1 MGGFARIDSRAEN
14 PNIFPVKFTFSRA
27 CLGTAM
33 IMALVGCGDAEN
45 PSTSRSGKGFALS
58 LQTRN
63 NPVFQEIEGGLETA
77 IVARGDHLV
86 TADAQFSSMKQ
97 RSDVAA
103 LLEENPAALFLNPV
117 NWEGIRGSLIDAKRR
132 KVPVIVV
139 DTPVSDPDLV
149 LCQIASDN
157 AEAGRIVCDA
167 LAAARPDARIVVL
180 HLSLNRACIERVE
193 GFQARMARHPGMTI
207 LDIRE
212 GKGRAEGSYPV
223 MRELLDRWPDLDAV
237 FAVNDP
243 SALGAIRAIR
253 EAGRGGQ
260 IAVVAVDGSPAGI
273 EAIRAG
279 QLLAT
284 AAQSPREIGR
294 LAAEQAYAHMNG
306 RPVKKNIRLPVAL
319 IDARNVTE

>member
-1 MGGFARIDSRAEN
+1 MNLA
-14 PNIFPVKFTFSRA
+14 FPQV
-27 CLGTAM
+27 CLAAAV
-33 IMALVGCGDAEN
+33 IWALVGCGDTIEHAA
-45 PSTSRSGKGFALS
+45 SRSGKGFALS
-58 LQTRN
+58 LQTFN
-63 NPVFQEIEGGLETA
+63 NPVFQEIEKGAEA
-77 IVARGDHLV
+77 VIAAHGDHLV

-117 NWEGIRGSLIDAKRR
+117 NWEGIRDSLIEARRR

-139 DTPVSDPDLV
+139 DAPVSDPDLV

-167 LAAARPDARIVVL
+167 LATSRPDARAVIL

-260 IAVVAVDGSPAGI
+260 VAVVAVDGSPAGI

-279 QLLAT
+279 ELLAT

-294 LAAEQAYAHMNG
+294 LAAELAYAHLNG
-306 RPVKKNIRLPVAL
+306 RPVKKNIRLPVTL

>member
-1 MGGFARIDSRAEN
+1 MGGFARVDSRAEN
-14 PNIFPVKFTFSRA
+14 PNLFLVKFTFSRA
-27 CLGTAM
+27 CLGTAA
-33 IMALVGCGDAEN
+33 IMALVGCGDAED
-45 PSTSRSGKGFALS
+45 PSASRSGKGFALS

-63 NPVFQEIEGGLETA
+63 NPVFQEIEKGLETA

-193 GFQARMARHPGMTI
+193 GFQAQMARHPGMTI
-207 LDIRE
+207 LDVRE

-223 MRELLDRWPDLDAV
+223 MKELLDRWPDLDAV

-253 EAGRGGQ
+253 EAGRTGQ

-294 LAAEQAYAHMNG
+294 LAAEQAYAHLSG
-306 RPVKKNIRLPVAL
+306 RPVEKNIRLPVAL
-319 IDARNVTE
+319 IDARNAAE